1 MSTDED
7 ATSVETGDTW
17 PNDSRLAIEIED
29 PEAIGRFKVRRRLGS
44 GGMGVVFAAR
54 DEELDRTVAI
64 KLLLDGGPSSQHERL
79 RREAQ
84 VMARLSHPNV
94 APVFEVGEHEGA
106 VYIVMEYV
114 RGGTLRDWIDDDQP
128 GWPEILKAY
137 LDAGG
142 GLVAAHAA
150 GIVHRD
156 FKPENVLRGRDG
168 RVLVV
173 DFGLARADAP
183 TLGSSTSFTDSLPA
197 ASPTLSRPG
206 SRLGTPGYMAPEQI
220 RGERG
225 DARSDQFSFA
235 VALWEGLYGEHPFGV
250 KKWPALAIAVVDG
263 DIHAPADPADI
274 PPAVEKTLRRA
285 LRPLP
290 EDRFETFEAFRAE
303 LRRAAWPARR
313 RRALLAAAGV
323 VALGGASAIGYAI
336 GSDDSLAGCE
346 RNIDALVA
354 EVWNDPKKATL
365 AERFVVDGQ
374 PHVETTWTY
383 VEGRVDRW
391 IERWR
396 AARSLACA
404 PDDDRDD
411 AARVLQMHRV
421 ACLDRALGTVGG
433 LAAAMGELD
442 PLAFANGDAGVA
454 RALGDLSECTGD
466 DAVAR
471 RLPEPE
477 GARDEIRAVLNE
489 VARADVIAM
498 AGDRDGALA
507 VLEPLTARAAAVD
520 YPPLRSEVALA
531 LALAKR
537 EDAAL
542 QDVALDAERSGND
555 RVLARTLA
563 VLFAHAED
571 EADAQHL
578 LARAEAAVQRAG
590 SPLALQ
596 RLLVGTQLERAIDR
610 GELPLALELEDSYRA
625 LVLAHDGAGTPE
637 HAWGLRLRG
646 LVLLQ
651 RERYPAA
658 REQLEEALAIY
669 DGALGPQHPERAW
682 VLSSLADVL
691 EQQGDTAGAEAADA
705 IVIDLFRRTHP
716 GEPMPLLAD
725 ALYRQAI
732 RKFESGRA
740 YPLAIEFAADAV
752 RTMEEALG
760 PRHPKTQALRYYLA
774 RIRVATGAID
784 DAVPDIDRL
793 LEHPEAIESARKR
806 LDTFGMRAFVRA
818 RIGDE
823 GGAAKDLAMAKQIA
837 GDDHALVAQGLEW
850 AADVAEVQGRIVEAL
865 EQAEDAL
872 RHWETA
878 EADHLVRSQN
888 RARTRVGRLRLETD
902 MTATAAAA
910 LQQVVDQARR
920 AGAPRWPFLPDAQFA
935 LAQALRIAGDDVAA
949 RKLARRA
956 YEGYGD
962 LGQGRADKRQAV
974 STWLAAYHAVGE

>member
-29 PEAIGRFKVRRRLGS
+29 PDTIGRFKVRRRLGS

-64 KLLLDGGPSSQHERL
+64 KLLLDGGSSAQHKRL

-142 GLVAAHAA
+142 GLMAAHAA

-183 TLGSSTSFTDSLPA
+183 SLGSSTSFTDSLRA
-197 ASPTLSRPG
+197 ASPTLSKPG

-235 VALWEGLYGEHPFGV
+235 VAVWEGLYGEHPFGL

-290 EDRFETFEAFRAE
+290 EDRFENFEVFRAE

-313 RRALLAAAGV
+313 RRALLATAGI
-323 VALGGASAIGYAI
+323 VALGGASAIGYAV
-336 GSDDSLAGCE
+336 GSDDSLEGCD
-346 RNIDALVA
+346 RNVDALVA
-354 EVWNDPKKATL
+354 AVWNDPKKAAL
-365 AERFVVDGQ
+365 AERFVVEGQ

-391 IERWR
+391 VDRWS
-396 AARSLACA
+396 AARALACT
-404 PDDDRDD
+404 PDEDGDDTT
-411 AARVLQMHRV
+411 RVQQMQRV

-477 GARDEIRAVLNE
+477 NARDEIRAVHDE
-489 VARADVIAM
+489 ITRADVLAL

-507 VLEPLTARAAAVD
+507 VLAPLSDRAAAVD

-542 QDVALDAERSGND
+542 SEVALDAERTGND
-555 RVLARTLA
+555 RVLTRSLA

-571 EADAQHL
+571 NDEASHL
-578 LARAEAAVQRAG
+578 LARAEAALARAG

-596 RLLVGTQLERAIDR
+596 RLVVGKQLERAIRR
-610 GELPLALELEDSYRA
+610 GELQQALDFEERYRA
-625 LVLAHDGAGTPE
+625 LVLADDGAGTPE

-646 LVLLQ
+646 LILLQ

-658 REQLEEALAIY
+658 RQQLEEALAIY
-669 DGALGPQHPERAW
+669 DAALGPHHPERTW
-682 VLSSLADVL
+682 VLSSLAEVL
-691 EQQGDTAGAEAADA
+691 EAQGDMAGAEADDA
-705 IVIDLFRRTHP
+705 IIIDLLRRTHP
-716 GEPMPLLAD
+716 GEPMPLLAE

-732 RKFESGRA
+732 RKFESGQA
-740 YPLAIEFAADAV
+740 YPLAIEFAAEAV
-752 RTMEEALG
+752 RTMEESLG
-760 PRHPKTQALRYYLA
+760 PRHAKTQALRYYLA
-774 RIRVATGAID
+774 RIRVATGAVD

-793 LEHPEAIESARKR
+793 LENPDAITTARKR

-823 GGAAKDLAMAKQIA
+823 AGAAKDLAAAKTIA
-837 GDDHALVAQGLEW
+837 GNDKALSAQWHEW

-865 EQAEDAL
+865 ELAEEAL
-872 RHWETA
+872 RGWENA
-878 EADHLVRSQN
+878 KDDHLVRSQN
-888 RARTRVGRLRLETD
+888 RARTRVGRLRLETG
-902 MTATAAAA
+902 MAAGAAAA
-910 LQQVVDQARR
+910 LQQVVDKARR
-920 AGAPRWPFLPDAQFA
+920 TAGQRWPFLPDAQFA

-949 RKLARRA
+949 RKLARLA

-962 LGQGRADKRQAV
+962 LGQGRTAQRQAV
-974 STWLAAYHAVGE
+974 STWLAAYHAAGE